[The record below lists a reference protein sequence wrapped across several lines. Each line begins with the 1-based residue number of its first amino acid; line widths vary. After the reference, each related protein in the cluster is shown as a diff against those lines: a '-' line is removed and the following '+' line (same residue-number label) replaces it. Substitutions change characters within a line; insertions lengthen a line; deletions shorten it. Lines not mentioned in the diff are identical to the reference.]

1 MQMRHLRWHGDSEST
16 YFWDFDRFPDNLQTS
31 SVIQIFI
38 LAMVLYP
45 DVQARARSEIDQ
57 VVPHDRIPSIDDRTS
72 LPYIDAVL
80 CEVLRWNTPAPL
92 GLSAVIWFRVCIA
105 DPLSQGLRM
114 QHHKMMSTK
123 GISYLKVRG
132 RMS

>member
-1 MQMRHLRWHGDSEST
+1 METVSLRRTFGVPN
-16 YFWDFDRFPDNLQTS
+16 RFPDILQTS

-45 DVQARARSEIDQ
+45 DVQARARAEIDQ

-92 GLSAVIWFRVCIA
+92 GLSAVI
-105 DPLSQGLRM
+105 
-114 QHHKMMSTK
+114 
-123 GISYLKVRG
+123 
-132 RMS
+132 